1 MQNITKIKDNKNNG
15 LLTRYPHNYK
25 QYLMSKT
32 KESNLYNLI
41 KTTIKNAHFTR
52 IESYTLNGI
61 PDLYCA
67 YKGHTFWLELKAN
80 NIKNCNLSKYQINWI
95 LKHQRHGG
103 KIFILN
109 KTLEQ
114 RGLKLYTLSP
124 CAVLREELATTP
136 DAKGIVEVFDYIAKK
151 PM

>member
-1 MQNITKIKDNKNNG
+1 
-15 LLTRYPHNYK
+15 
-25 QYLMSKT
+25 MSKT

-52 IESYTLNGI
+52 LESNTINGI
-61 PDLYCA
+61 PDIHCA
-67 YKGHTFWLELKAN
+67 YKGFAFWLEIKSN
-80 NIKNCNLSKYQINWI
+80 DIKNCNLSKYQINWI
-95 LKHQRHGG
+95 LKYQRNGG

-109 KTLEQ
+109 KTIKQ

-124 CAVLREELATTP
+124 CAVLREDLATTP
-136 DAKGIVEVFDYIAKK
+136 DAKGIVDVFDYIAKK

>member
-1 MQNITKIKDNKNNG
+1 
-15 LLTRYPHNYK
+15 
-25 QYLMSKT
+25 MSKT

-52 IESYTLNGI
+52 LESNTINGI
-61 PDLYCA
+61 PDVHCA
-67 YKGHTFWLELKAN
+67 YKGSAFWLELKAN

-103 KIFILN
+103 KVFILN
-109 KTLEQ
+109 KTATQ
-114 RGLKLYTLSP
+114 SGLKLYTLSP
-124 CAVLREELATTP
+124 CAVLREDLATTP
-136 DAKGIVEVFDYIAKK
+136 DAKGIEEVFEYIAKK

>member
-1 MQNITKIKDNKNNG
+1 
-15 LLTRYPHNYK
+15 
-25 QYLMSKT
+25 MSKT

-80 NIKNCNLSKYQINWI
+80 NINNCNLSKYQINWI

-103 KIFILN
+103 IVYILN
-109 KTLEQ
+109 KTVKQ
-114 RGLKLYTLSP
+114 GHLKLYRLDA
-124 CAVLREELATTP
+124 CAVLREELTTQP
-136 DAKGIVEVFDYIAKK
+136 NAKGIVEVFDYIAKK

>member
-1 MQNITKIKDNKNNG
+1 
-15 LLTRYPHNYK
+15 
-25 QYLMSKT
+25 MSKT

-52 IESYTLNGI
+52 IESHTLNGI
-61 PDLYCA
+61 PDLNCA

-80 NIKNCNLSKYQINWI
+80 TIKNCNLSKYQINWI

-103 KIFILN
+103 QVYILN
-109 KTLEQ
+109 KSIKQ
-114 RGLKLYTLSP
+114 RALKLYRLDS
-124 CAVLREELATTP
+124 CAVLREELATQP
-136 DAKGIVEVFDYIAKK
+136 NAKGIEQVFEHIAKK

>member
-1 MQNITKIKDNKNNG
+1 
-15 LLTRYPHNYK
+15 
-25 QYLMSKT
+25 MSKT

-52 IESYTLNGI
+52 IESHTLNGI
-61 PDLYCA
+61 PDLNCA

-80 NIKNCNLSKYQINWI
+80 DIKNCNLSKYQINWT

-103 KIFILN
+103 LVYILN
-109 KTLEQ
+109 KSIKQ
-114 RGLKLYTLSP
+114 RALKLYRLSP
-124 CAVLREELATTP
+124 CAVLREDLATTP
-136 DAKGIVEVFDYIAKK
+136 DAKGIVDVFEHIAKK

>member
-1 MQNITKIKDNKNNG
+1 
-15 LLTRYPHNYK
+15 
-25 QYLMSKT
+25 MSKT

-52 IESYTLNGI
+52 IESHTLNGI
-61 PDLYCA
+61 PDLHCA

-103 KIFILN
+103 KVFILN
-109 KTLEQ
+109 KTATQ
-114 RGLKLYTLSP
+114 GHLKLYTLSP
-124 CAVLREELATTP
+124 CAVLREDLATTP
-136 DAKGIVEVFDYIAKK
+136 DAKGIVEVFEYIAKK
-151 PM
+151 HCTA

>member
-1 MQNITKIKDNKNNG
+1 
-15 LLTRYPHNYK
+15 
-25 QYLMSKT
+25 MSKT

-41 KTTIKNAHFTR
+41 KTTIRNAHLTR
-52 IESYTLNGI
+52 IESHTLNGI
-61 PDLYCA
+61 PDLHCA

-103 KIFILN
+103 IVYILN
-109 KTLEQ
+109 RTATQ
-114 RGLKLYTLSP
+114 SGLKLYTLPP
-124 CAVLREELATTP
+124 CAVMREELATQP
-136 DAKGIVEVFDYIAKK
+136 NAKGIVEVFEYIAKK

>member
-1 MQNITKIKDNKNNG
+1 
-15 LLTRYPHNYK
+15 
-25 QYLMSKT
+25 MSKT

-67 YKGHTFWLELKAN
+67 YKGITFWLEIKAN

-103 KIFILN
+103 LVYILN

-114 RGLKLYTLSP
+114 RGLKLYRLSP
-124 CAVLREELATTP
+124 CAVLREELATQP
-136 DAKGIVEVFDYIAKK
+136 NAKGIVEVFEYISKNYCNH
-151 PM
+151 